1 MRLITSSCSKRP
13 ANGWFCRTRNESLS
27 DAVSLF
33 PRLPSSFASGPA
45 SRGEIRQLERHPQCL
60 VQFVDGALRE
70 GADEV
75 GERRFGQAHELVAV
89 NAAARWLRL
98 RPRSRRFRVRHPVP
112 GGRTS
117 RRDTSSKAARR
128 WRCSSP
134 CWPIATSRRS
144 VLLPDELPRGGRPQ
158 APRWR
163 RPGGAIV
170 KRRAPNSIEKRERR
184 ASTPETGVGQFKPSL
199 VGQIKASKSYGPATQ
214 CQAPC
219 PTYLLGRLD
228 LPGSESCSH

>member
-1 MRLITSSCSKRP
+1 MSHYRTQGHFFRVCRP
-13 ANGWFCRTRNESLS
+13 SHRGR
-27 DAVSLF
+27 
-33 PRLPSSFASGPA
+33 A
-45 SRGEIRQLERHPQCL
+45 SRGGIRQFERHPQCL

-70 GADEV
+70 GPDEV

-199 VGQIKASKSYGPATQ
+199 VGQIKASKWARPSCHFQDFRTLVGTKELAALP
-214 CQAPC
+214 QAQELRRKS
-219 PTYLLGRLD
+219 TIAKVA
-228 LPGSESCSH
+228 